1 MSKIISAGYT
11 DTTTT
16 ATQLDRG
23 PLNFGADFRVKAEGP
38 GTLTLV
44 NITSPFDR
52 TEEIMMNV
60 TNIANIYDKTS
71 IDPSV
76 YASNKRG
83 VNLYSKVTDIYQIT
97 DDTDPSFVVQSPLS
111 VSITIRAQQ
120 SEYIT
125 ATHVQTAIAR
135 AVSTF
140 YDTGSE
146 ALTRLNA
153 ALRGS
158 LKPSDL

>member
-1 MSKIISAGYT
+1 MSKIKSPGYT
-11 DTTTT
+11 DTATT

-23 PLNFGADFRVKAEGP
+23 PLNFGADFRVSRDSGNA
-38 GTLTLV
+38 LTLV

-52 TEEIMMNV
+52 TEEIMMNFSQV
-60 TNIANIYDKTS
+60 ANIYEKTS

-76 YASNKRG
+76 YAPNKRG
-83 VNLYSKVTDIYQIT
+83 VTLYSKLSDTYQIT
-97 DDTDPSFVVQSPLS
+97 DSTDASFVQHLP
-111 VSITIRAQQ
+111 VSASLTIRSIQ

-125 ATHVQTAIAR
+125 AEDVCTVIAR
-135 AVSTF
+135 LVSTF
-140 YDTGSE
+140 FDTGSE
-146 ALTRLNA
+146 TYIRLNA